1 MRGRLAWK
9 VGASGGAFFIGLRRT
24 GLGGWCR
31 KSGLCW
37 CKGGLLRNGAG
48 EMFGGFFPLGR
59 DLVSAALC
67 FAETARWRTYAAG
80 SDA

>member
-1 MRGRLAWK
+1 MGRRPFLLACGGPDWVAGVAK
-9 VGASGGAFFIGLRRT
+9 AAYVGAKAA
-24 GLGGWCR
+24 
-31 KSGLCW
+31 
-37 CKGGLLRNGAG
+37 LLRNRAG

-67 FAETARWRTYAAG
+67 FAETARWRTYAAS